1 MPVAVLAV
9 AGFNVAPGALVA
21 WIVEPSTPRSMI
33 WESVLFGVGI
43 VVGFTL
49 GGAVLYGLSWVVFG
63 AVWLFIGDDSPIV
76 RAWRQWRKL

>member
-1 MPVAVLAV
+1 
-9 AGFNVAPGALVA
+9 
-21 WIVEPSTPRSMI
+21 MI